1 MPPSSLPARCSR
13 SMAAGVS
20 ARANMNEAD
29 ATCSLIGL
37 DVGGT
42 MIKGLVVSSAGEV
55 LGEETTPTK
64 DDGTKEWLE
73 RAREVVRSLSR
84 RCSTPVRVGVAAPGL
99 AAPDNRCITSL
110 PNRLPGLE
118 NLN

>member
-1 MPPSSLPARCSR
+1 MPPGSLPARCSQW
-13 SMAAGVS
+13 MAAGVS
-20 ARANMNEAD
+20 VRANMSEAD

-42 MIKGLVVSSAGEV
+42 MIKGLIVSSEGEV

-64 DDGTKEWLE
+64 DDGTKAWLD

-84 RCSTPVRVGVAAPGL
+84 RSSTPVCVGVAAPGL
-99 AAPDNRCITSL
+99 ASPDNR
-110 PNRLPGLE
+110 
-118 NLN
+118 